1 MKKYL
6 LLSVGVLF
14 MLALWAGAYVM
25 AEEEITLDPKLKKHL
40 QTTYDEE
47 EISPEFVRSI
57 EELDVSNLQLASAKG
72 LEEFE
77 NVKELDISNNAL
89 SDSSFLKEL
98 KALEKLD
105 ASNNQFEELA
115 LGSKNLKHVNVRGN
129 KLSSLDF
136 VLPLKSLKSLN
147 LRSNNI
153 QDISPVEGLS
163 HLEKLNI
170 RGNQVRD
177 LSPLAKLNAL
187 KNLNARN
194 NQIHTVE
201 PLVNLPLNKRLY
213 VSGNQIS
220 DLALLED
227 KLQDIKD
234 KDFDIGMKRPEFSEE
249 SGVYTEGFDLKL
261 NTEEDYEI
269 YYTLDGSIPNAQS
282 EKYDGEIEISQ
293 EVMNALPVISNHETS
308 KDKEAPNFLANEVKK
323 AITVT
328 AVSSYKKSKARA
340 REFSEP
346 ISKTYILDT
355 TLFDSELP
363 VISLNV
369 DPHSLFDEHE
379 GIYVPGV
386 WYEEDSIWSG
396 NYAQRGREFE
406 KEAMMEFF
414 DANGDLDFYQD
425 IGFRIN
431 GRASRRLP
439 QKSLRLYARNEYGQS
454 RFFTDIFDDLPYN
467 EFNRLLLRQS
477 GQDYNSTMLRDG
489 LMHELVKDEGV
500 DVQAYQPLI
509 VLINGEYWGIH
520 NLREK
525 FNKDYIDIKYNVKN
539 DDLVLMKAFL
549 ADDESVDFDMK
560 AGNEED
566 KKDYHDLIAYVQEH
580 DLAEKQHIEHVQSKI
595 DMDNFLHYVA
605 FQVYYA
611 NTDSFSNNL
620 MIWKKRTDYEPE
632 APKGHDGKWR
642 WMLFDLDWGMGY
654 NVLESADYDGDPINL
669 NMIEHV
675 MNDEEERMALFTQ
688 LMENEEVQQQ
698 FIEVMVKLLNNNFD
712 PEHVKEKIDELSE
725 TIRPEMEQSIHRWDN
740 IESVET
746 WEENLQVLYD
756 FAEERPDIVR
766 QHLMEQFD
774 LTKEDIEE
782 IE

>member
-89 SDSSFLKEL
+89 SDSSFFK
-98 KALEKLD
+98 
-105 ASNNQFEELA
+105 ELA

-293 EVMNALPVISNHETS
+293 EVMNALPVISN
-308 KDKEAPNFLANEVKK
+308 
-323 AITVT
+323 
-328 AVSSYKKSKARA
+328 
-340 REFSEP
+340 
-346 ISKTYILDT
+346 
-355 TLFDSELP
+355 
-363 VISLNV
+363 
-369 DPHSLFDEHE
+369 
-379 GIYVPGV
+379 
-386 WYEEDSIWSG
+386 
-396 NYAQRGREFE
+396 
-406 KEAMMEFF
+406 
-414 DANGDLDFYQD
+414 
-425 IGFRIN
+425 
-431 GRASRRLP
+431 
-439 QKSLRLYARNEYGQS
+439 
-454 RFFTDIFDDLPYN
+454 
-467 EFNRLLLRQS
+467 
-477 GQDYNSTMLRDG
+477 
-489 LMHELVKDEGV
+489 
-500 DVQAYQPLI
+500 
-509 VLINGEYWGIH
+509 
-520 NLREK
+520 
-525 FNKDYIDIKYNVKN
+525 
-539 DDLVLMKAFL
+539 
-549 ADDESVDFDMK
+549 
-560 AGNEED
+560 
-566 KKDYHDLIAYVQEH
+566 
-580 DLAEKQHIEHVQSKI
+580 
-595 DMDNFLHYVA
+595 
-605 FQVYYA
+605 
-611 NTDSFSNNL
+611 
-620 MIWKKRTDYEPE
+620 
-632 APKGHDGKWR
+632 
-642 WMLFDLDWGMGY
+642 
-654 NVLESADYDGDPINL
+654 
-669 NMIEHV
+669 
-675 MNDEEERMALFTQ
+675 
-688 LMENEEVQQQ
+688 
-698 FIEVMVKLLNNNFD
+698 
-712 PEHVKEKIDELSE
+712 
-725 TIRPEMEQSIHRWDN
+725 
-740 IESVET
+740 
-746 WEENLQVLYD
+746 
-756 FAEERPDIVR
+756 
-766 QHLMEQFD
+766 
-774 LTKEDIEE
+774 
-782 IE
+782 